1 MSVVWGYV
9 PDLQSR
15 ATTASTSL
23 SCLAAFCVGLM
34 IVLEHRRSTQ
44 SSVMLSIYL
53 SLMVVA
59 DGVKT
64 RSYLLRPG
72 LHLVGAFSC
81 AVAIVKLVLL
91 ILQEVPKHIK
101 TKPNKKKEKVDDDL
115 SPEATGGFWNRTLAL
130 WVNSTLF
137 FGFRGVLKLET
148 LAALGPDFASKQLSE
163 RFDPPWEKGKTSCS
177 TMRRLLTM
185 R

>member
-1 MSVVWGYV
+1 M
-9 PDLQSR
+9 
-15 ATTASTSL
+15 
-23 SCLAAFCVGLM
+23 
-34 IVLEHRRSTQ
+34 VLEHRRSTQ

-53 SLMVVA
+53 SLMIVA

-72 LHLVGAFSC
+72 LHLVGAFSG

-91 ILQEVPKHIK
+91 NLQEFPKHMK
-101 TKPNKKKEKVDDDL
+101 AKPGKKKEKVDDDL

-130 WVNSTLF
+130 NSTLF
-137 FGFRGVLKLET
+137 FGFRGVLKLEN

-163 RFDPPWEKGKTSCS
+163 RFDPVWEKGKPP
-177 TMRRLLTM
+177 
-185 R
+185 